1 MKSQLNRIALTV
13 SKFDQQHV
21 RLVLIILSLALFVI
35 GAGAPAIG
43 GEIGR

>member
-13 SKFDQQHV
+13 SKLDQQHV